1 MHFCYYENPDALPR
15 VMIVAKAQSVDQ
27 DGLIRTG
34 EWPAGFDPKETV
46 LLDPGVAGIVPEV
59 TADQAGD
66 QPHAQAS
73 AVIRDYQ
80 TTVIVVQTKSDHQ
93 GYLLLNDVWH
103 PWWFAEI
110 DGAPAPVLR
119 ANGLFRAVALP
130 QGEHEIRF
138 RFRPFLGAWS
148 QISGSIG
155 GSTPN

>member
-1 MHFCYYENPDALPR
+1 
-15 VMIVAKAQSVDQ
+15 
-27 DGLIRTG
+27 
-34 EWPAGFDPKETV
+34 
-46 LLDPGVAGIVPEV
+46 
-59 TADQAGD
+59 
-66 QPHAQAS
+66 
-73 AVIRDYQ
+73 VIRDYQ
-80 TTVIVVQTKSDHQ
+80 TTEIVVQTKSDHQ

-138 RFRPFLGAWS
+138 RFRPFLGALN